1 MISSLQCTAECTF
14 NSTDFLGS
22 DRKSLNLKQVR
33 DHIYNIL
40 DKEEDV
46 EQLYQTYVK
55 CDKHGRN
62 TKLNT
67 N

>member
-1 MISSLQCTAECTF
+1 MQCTAECTF
-14 NSTDFLGS
+14 NSTDFLGR

-33 DHIYNIL
+33 DHLNNEL

-55 CDKHGRN
+55 CDKHGRS
-62 TKLNT
+62 TKFIT